1 MIEIFILSL
10 IQGITEFLPVSSS
23 SHLIIFSKFI
33 DFSKQSLSID
43 LSLHIGSFIAV
54 LVYFNKDIINF
65 IKNKKLFFKIMIA
78 SIPVMASGYFLL
90 KTNLIESL
98 RNIEVIG
105 WATIIFGIL
114 LFISDKFKINKSI
127 KRDLNYKSALFIGLF
142 QILSLIPGVSRMG
155 ITITASRFQ
164 NFNRYDASK
173 ISFLLSIPVLGVITI
188 YGLNNLIT
196 SGDLSVSIL
205 DFFSIF
211 LAFIFSIFT
220 IKFFLQYVRKF
231 NLNIFVGYRLVLG
244 MILLSI
250 TYL

>member
-1 MIEIFILSL
+1 M
-10 IQGITEFLPVSSS
+10 G
-23 SHLIIFSKFI
+23 
-33 DFSKQSLSID
+33 
-43 LSLHIGSFIAV
+43 
-54 LVYFNKDIINF
+54 
-65 IKNKKLFFKIMIA
+65 
-78 SIPVMASGYFLL
+78 SGYFLL

-188 YGLNNLIT
+188 YGLNNLLT

-220 IKFFLQYVRKF
+220 IKFFLQYVRRF
-231 NLNIFVGYRLVLG
+231 NLNIFVVYRLVLG
-244 MILLSI
+244 IILLSI
-250 TYL
+250 TYS